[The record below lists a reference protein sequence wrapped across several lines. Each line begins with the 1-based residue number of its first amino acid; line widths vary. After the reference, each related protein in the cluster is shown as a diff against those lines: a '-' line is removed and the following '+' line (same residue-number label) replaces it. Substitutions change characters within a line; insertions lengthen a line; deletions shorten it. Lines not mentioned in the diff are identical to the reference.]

1 MENIVWIWLLAAVVF
16 LILELLTPTLVF
28 ACFVVAAIGSG
39 IYSFISPDGYY
50 WQIGIFVL
58 IAVILLPLTRKAAKK
73 ITKPSP
79 QASNIDALIGKVV
92 PVTQKIDADLGGQ
105 VRIEG
110 EFWRAEAKEEIA
122 EGDKV
127 KVISVSGTKV
137 HVKRISHEQKG

>member
-1 MENIVWIWLLAAVVF
+1 MDNIVWIWLLAAVVF

-28 ACFVVAAIGSG
+28 ACFVVAAVGSG
-39 IYSFISPDGYY
+39 IYSFFFPDGYY

-58 IAVILLPLTRKAAKK
+58 IAVILLPLTRRVARK

-79 QASNIDALIGKVV
+79 QASNIDALIAKVV
-92 PVTQKIDADLGGQ
+92 VVTQKIDADLGGQ

-110 EFWRAEAKEEIA
+110 EFWRAEATEEIA
-122 EGDKV
+122 EGEKV
-127 KVISVSGTKV
+127 EVMSVSGTKV